1 MYKFVQ
7 LVQTCNKHTSKG
19 KTNEFK
25 RLTIQKEGTYDISIY
40 IWPIYR
46 KKGIGPSKCL
56 IEKSSFLT

>member
-19 KTNEFK
+19 KTNELK

-40 IWPIYR
+40 IYGQYIG
-46 KKGIGPSKCL
+46 KKGLDQAKV
-56 IEKSSFLT
+56 